1 MLSPRGAAGGCNIVR
16 TQRKHRTPIT
26 ASASL
31 PPQAKN
37 CSHISWSQSG
47 RSCISGGEKGGKVQH
62 QLKKEKKKKKQ
73 PSQHYAGAMVSWG
86 KKHPYKKVQKYNI
99 TLSLFCSSISL
110 DAISGLEIFLSLSY
124 LPLSLCCSPL
134 HGLSFL
140 LLSSAAEGAALKGQ
154 GMLCT
159 YIRARGCFENPQGKG
174 EGPKQG
180 ALAEP
185 P

>member
-1 MLSPRGAAGGCNIVR
+1 MVTKWEKLHFGRRKGRQSP
-16 TQRKHRTPIT
+16 
-26 ASASL
+26 ASA
-31 PPQAKN
+31 
-37 CSHISWSQSG
+37 
-47 RSCISGGEKGGKVQH
+47 
-62 QLKKEKKKKKQ
+62 KKRKKKKKTLPAIMQ
-73 PSQHYAGAMVSWG
+73 VQWFHGG
-86 KKHPYKKVQKYNI
+86 KSIPIKKYKSIILLCRYFAV
-99 TLSLFCSSISL
+99 LSAWMQFLVLKF
-110 DAISGLEIFLSLSY
+110 FLSLSY

>member
-1 MLSPRGAAGGCNIVR
+1 MQTPHSHHCLCFPPTPSKKLFPHLMVTKWEKLHFGRRKGRQSP
-16 TQRKHRTPIT
+16 
-26 ASASL
+26 ASA
-31 PPQAKN
+31 
-37 CSHISWSQSG
+37 
-47 RSCISGGEKGGKVQH
+47 
-62 QLKKEKKKKKQ
+62 KKRKKKNK

-86 KKHPYKKVQKYNI
+86 KKHPYKKVQTYNI

-110 DAISGLEIFLSLSY
+110 DAISGLEFFLSLSY
-124 LPLSLCCSPL
+124 LPLSLYCSPL